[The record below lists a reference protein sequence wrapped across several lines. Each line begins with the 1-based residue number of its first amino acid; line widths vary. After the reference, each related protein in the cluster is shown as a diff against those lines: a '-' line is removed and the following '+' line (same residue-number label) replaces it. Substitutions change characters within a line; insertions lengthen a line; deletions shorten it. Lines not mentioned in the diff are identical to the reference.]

1 MLRDRELFE
10 DEEKSQ
16 KDVPG
21 GLSPDDDIIELVD
34 VVREGD
40 PLPDSDGD
48 DLSLLLNE
56 EERPDEEED
65 FLGREDEDL
74 DGFSLSL
81 DETSKGKVE
90 SGLDERD
97 DAFHDP
103 FESPDF
109 DFETS
114 EGFNEPTVEAVT
126 DLSEDYLDD
135 IPEDDLSERPTE
147 HADDIPDDDL
157 DLVMAGLAD
166 EVEEKTSG
174 ADATDEALPSVSQER
189 LEAIITE
196 TVTEVVERV
205 VRETVAEVAEKVIQE
220 AIESLKHSLE
230 SKPERPLL

>member
-1 MLRDRELFE
+1 MRRDRELFE

-16 KDVPG
+16 RNVRG
-21 GLSPDDDIIELVD
+21 GLSPHDDIIELVD

-40 PLPDSDGD
+40 PLPDSDAD
-48 DLSLLLNE
+48 DLSLLLHE
-56 EERPDEEED
+56 EERPEGED
-65 FLGREDEDL
+65 FLSKKEEDL

-81 DETSKGKVE
+81 DETAKGDLE
-90 SGLDERD
+90 SGRDERD

-109 DFETS
+109 DFETPES
-114 EGFNEPTVEAVT
+114 FNEPAAVEAVT
-126 DLSEDYLDD
+126 DLSEDDLDE
-135 IPEDDLSERPTE
+135 IPEDEMSERPTE
-147 HADDIPDDDL
+147 HPDNIPDEDL

-174 ADATDEALPSVSQER
+174 ADATDEELPSVSRER
-189 LEAIITE
+189 FEAIITE

-205 VRETVAEVAEKVIQE
+205 VRETVAEVAEKVIKE

>member
-16 KDVPG
+16 KDVPD
-21 GLSPDDDIIELVD
+21 GLSPDADIIELVD

-40 PLPDSDGD
+40 PLRDSDGD
-48 DLSLLLNE
+48 DLPLVLNE
-56 EERPDEEED
+56 EERPEEEKD

-81 DETSKGKVE
+81 DETSKGNLE

-97 DAFHDP
+97 EAFHDP

-109 DFETS
+109 DFETP

-126 DLSEDYLDD
+126 DRS
-135 IPEDDLSERPTE
+135 EDDLSERPTE
-147 HADDIPDDDL
+147 YGDDIPDEDL

-189 LEAIITE
+189 LEVIITQ

-205 VRETVAEVAEKVIQE
+205 VRETVAEVAEKVIKE

-230 SKPERPLL
+230 SRPERPLL

>member
-1 MLRDRELFE
+1 MRRDRELFE

-16 KDVPG
+16 KDIPG

-56 EERPDEEED
+56 EGRPEAEED
-65 FLGREDEDL
+65 FLDREDEDL

-81 DETSKGKVE
+81 DETSKGTLE
-90 SGLDERD
+90 SALDERD
-97 DAFHDP
+97 DAFSDP

-109 DFETS
+109 DFEAPES
-114 EGFNEPTVEAVT
+114 LNEPTAQAVK
-126 DLSEDYLDD
+126 DLSEVDLDE
-135 IPEDDLSERPTE
+135 IPEHGLSEMPTE
-147 HADDIPDDDL
+147 HPDDIPDEDL

-166 EVEEKTSG
+166 DVEEKTSR
-174 ADATDEALPSVSQER
+174 ADAGDDELPSVSQER
-189 LEAIITE
+189 LEARITE

-205 VRETVAEVAEKVIQE
+205 VRETVAEVAEKVIKE
-220 AIESLKHSLE
+220 AIEGLKHSLE
-230 SKPERPLL
+230 SKPEQPLL